1 MQKSLLGMRDRERIW
16 HPSAGKVH
24 CCFAYEGLM
33 WKNKHP
39 SGRNICCCICERR
52 IESRQSG
59 IPEPKSCCCIC
70 KGGMEKE
77 NLAPWC
83 QKLVCLSLHVPIS
96 LCLFVRS
103 GLRLQLSQNIS
114 APPPDGAP
122 ISPHY
127 IPCGSP
133 MLPTVDALVVLSAQ
147 GWVLGCVGSL
157 LVATWRGLAPMV
169 QLRPFRG
176 VLGPQILGLWARC
189 WSAAV

>member
-1 MQKSLLGMRDRERIW
+1 MRDRERIW

-59 IPEPKSCCCIC
+59 ILEPKSCCCIC

-77 NLAPWC
+77 NLASWC
-83 QKLVCLSLHVPIS
+83 QKLVCLCLRVPSS

-114 APPPDGAP
+114 GPPQTGRL
-122 ISPHY
+122 SPL
-127 IPCGSP
+127 ITFPVGRQCSQP
-133 MLPTVDALVVLSAQ
+133 SVRWWFSLPRAGCSGVWAHSWWQ
-147 GWVLGCVGSL
+147 LG
-157 LVATWRGLAPMV
+157 
-169 QLRPFRG
+169 G
-176 VLGPQILGLWARC
+176 VWHP
-189 WSAAV
+189 